1 MKKDFILASQSPQ
14 RMLLLQQIGF
24 NPLKTEPANI
34 DETPK
39 KGEKASEYVKRMAL
53 EKAIH
58 VADKNK
64 GQVVLACDTV
74 VVVNSKI
81 IQKAHNDE
89 EQEKV
94 MRLLSGKNH
103 RVLSAVCVI
112 DKEGKKSLKLNTTKI
127 QMKHLSENEIKEYV
141 ESKEWVGCAG
151 YKIEGILAGLVKK
164 IDGSYSG
171 VVGLPLYETRNLL
184 ISAGV
189 K

>member
-1 MKKDFILASQSPQ
+1 MKKNFILASQSPQ
-14 RMLLLQQIGF
+14 RKLLLQQIGF
-24 NPLKTEPANI
+24 EPLKTEPADI

-58 VADKNK
+58 VAKK
-64 GQVVLACDTV
+64 YPGKVVLAGDAV
-74 VVVNSKI
+74 VVINSKI
-81 IQKAHNDE
+81 IQKSKDAD

-112 DKEGKKSLKLNTTKI
+112 DKNGKRSLKLSTTKI
-127 QMKHLSENEIKEYV
+127 YMKHLSQNEIKEYV
-141 ESKEWVGCAG
+141 KSKEWIGCAG
-151 YKIEGILAGLVKK
+151 YKIEGRLAGLVKK
-164 IDGSYSG
+164 INGSYSG